1 MSLEQVFYLSQSIAS
16 IAVVGSLIYLGVQVR
31 GAERSQRAIMQQ
43 GRADRS
49 SNASLTIANPE
60 LARVWQKGMDGDPP
74 LTRDELTQWL
84 LLCRSAF
91 LSGEDSFL
99 QHKAGALDQRAFDSY
114 CAGVRSYMSRPGFRV
129 AWRLLGSQFGKEF
142 RAFVDAQVAAA
153 PTASDVDLHAEWH
166 RLLQAERAALAPPS
180 SP

>member
-16 IAVVGSLIYLGVQVR
+16 IAVVGSLIYLGLQVR
-31 GAERSQRAIMQQ
+31 GAERSQRAMMQQ

-49 SNASLTIANPE
+49 SNASLTVANSE
-60 LARVWQKGMDGDPP
+60 LARVWQKGTDGDPS

-99 QHKAGALDQRAFDSY
+99 QYKAGALDQYAFDSY
-114 CAGVRSYMSRPGFRV
+114 CAGVRSYMGRPGFRA
-129 AWRLLGSQFGKEF
+129 AWSLLGSQFGKEF
-142 RAFVDAQVAAA
+142 RAFVDMQVSATS
-153 PTASDVDLHAEWH
+153 PESVVDIHAEWQK
-166 RLLQAERAALAPPS
+166 LVLAEKATLKA
-180 SP
+180 